1 MQEQENNFK
10 NNITKS
16 PAQLW
21 VGDNQNL
28 ILQVQKYLQKN
39 YCKKGGCG
47 ICFICKQVINKQ
59 HHLVTWIE
67 PEGQYK
73 IEDIEVIFDKI
84 GFALEDSEQYY
95 FILLHADSLTQST
108 AASLLKSIEEPPAG
122 YNFILLAQRPDF
134 IPKTI
139 VSRCVV
145 KNFAGNIN
153 FSIHPIL
160 EFFMSDKICNILQI
174 NKALDLKPIDRESH
188 DMVDFLLKYWGNK
201 QKDAILNFDQLKLD
215 RATKIIDAL
224 EASLNQFQMPG
235 SAKIF
240 WRNLYL
246 QYLSCLN

>member
-1 MQEQENNFK
+1 M
-10 NNITKS
+10 
-16 PAQLW
+16 
-21 VGDNQNL
+21 
-28 ILQVQKYLQKN
+28 QVQKYLQKI
-39 YCKKGGCG
+39 YCKNGGCG

-59 HHLVTWIE
+59 HHLITWIE

-73 IEDIEVIFDKI
+73 IEDTDIIFEKI
-84 GFALEDSEQYY
+84 SFSLDLGDQHF
-95 FILLHADSLTQST
+95 FILFHADSLTQST

-145 KNFAGNIN
+145 KNFSGNID
-153 FSIHPIL
+153 FSKHPIL

-174 NKALDLKPIDRESH
+174 NKALDLKPVERESR
-188 DMVDFLLKYWGNK
+188 DMVDYLLKYWSNK
-201 QKDAILNFDQLKLD
+201 QKEAILNLD
-215 RATKIIDAL
+215 EIALSKSSKIIEAL
-224 EASLNQFQMPG
+224 EVALNQFQMPG

-246 QYLSCLN
+246 QYLSCL